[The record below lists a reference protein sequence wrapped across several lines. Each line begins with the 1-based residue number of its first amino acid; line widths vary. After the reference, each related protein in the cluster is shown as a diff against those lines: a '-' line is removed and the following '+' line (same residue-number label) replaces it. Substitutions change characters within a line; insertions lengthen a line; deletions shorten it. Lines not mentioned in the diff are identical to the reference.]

1 MLHTTILPAALGAA
15 LLTSAQ
21 DPVPAP
27 APPQEG
33 DVAQDVVDG
42 PPECTADE
50 ITLESGVRYCVLKDG
65 GGGEKPI
72 KGDLL
77 AVDYTGWLTDGT
89 RFDTSREPRQPGL
102 EAEPALFPIG
112 GVIEGW
118 NEILG
123 MMTPG
128 DHWRVHIPAALA
140 YGAEGRAPN
149 IGPNQDLIFEV
160 ELQSIVQ
167 RVPRLIPWDPEAEG
181 VVTKENGI
189 AYRVLAAGDG
199 PSIEESGQGNVG
211 FSLFNGSGELV
222 TAHTLNRMNDGASIQ
237 TGQYILP
244 FFEDVAPLLRK
255 GAEIQVKVPSNL
267 GAGSRGGG
275 PGLTEGEDEVW
286 MLRGMAVRPVF
297 RMPSDEELT
306 TTESGLQYVMLTEGD
321 GAEIA
326 ASDTVVVDYV
336 GWFTDGESFDASFD
350 RGQPASFPVGRVI
363 PGWTEG
369 LQLMKAG
376 GEAIF
381 VIPAELGYGSSPPPG
396 FRKDADLV
404 FYVKVRDVL

>member
-1 MLHTTILPAALGAA
+1 MLHTTISPVALGAA
-15 LLTSAQ
+15 LLLSPQ
-21 DPVPAP
+21 DPAP
-27 APPQEG
+27 APAPAQ
-33 DVAQDVVDG
+33 DDAAQDVVEG

-50 ITLESGVRYCVLKDG
+50 VTLESGVRYCVLEAG
-65 GGGEKPI
+65 SGGETPM
-72 KGDLL
+72 KGDLVE
-77 AVDYTGWLTDGT
+77 VDYTGWLTDGT
-89 RFDTSREPRQPGL
+89 RFDTSREPRSPGL
-102 EAEPALFPIG
+102 EARPAVFPVG
-112 GVIEGW
+112 GLIEGW
-118 NEILG
+118 NEALAL
-123 MMTPG
+123 MSPG
-128 DHWRVHIPAALA
+128 DHWRVFVPAALA
-140 YGAEGRAPN
+140 YGQQGSPPK

-167 RVPRLIPWDPEAEG
+167 RVPRLTEWEPEAEG
-181 VVTKENGI
+181 VVTMESGL
-189 AYRVLAAGDG
+189 AYRVLAAGEG

-211 FSLFNGSGELV
+211 FSLYNQEGDLV

-244 FFEDVAPLLRK
+244 FFEDVAPLLRE
-255 GAEIQVKVPSNL
+255 GAEIQCKVPSKL
-267 GAGSRGGG
+267 GAGARGGG
-275 PGLTEGEDEVW
+275 PGLTEGEDEIW
-286 MLRGMAVRPVF
+286 MLRGMAVRPMF
-297 RMPSDEELT
+297 RMPAAEELT

-326 ASDTVVVDYV
+326 ASNTVVVDYV
-336 GWFTDGESFDASFD
+336 GWFTDGESFDDSFS
-350 RGQPASFPVGRVI
+350 RGQPASFGVGQVI

-369 LQLMKAG
+369 LQLMKGG